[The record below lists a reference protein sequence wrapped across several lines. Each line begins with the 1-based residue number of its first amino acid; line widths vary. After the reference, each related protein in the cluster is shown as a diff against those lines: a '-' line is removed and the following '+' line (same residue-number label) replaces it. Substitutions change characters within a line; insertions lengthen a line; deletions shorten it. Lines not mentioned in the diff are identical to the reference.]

1 MSDPAGQ
8 PAAEVALREN
18 LALIFEAMRTHG
30 VKTVKVEYEAKE
42 GWWTTLHVTAD
53 DSPDLF
59 EDLSLEEAV
68 AALGPDQ
75 TIAPLFPNS
84 FDLVVWHCVETV
96 IRRVQTDY
104 DTDEDGSYGTATLTL
119 ETRQLEVEHIE
130 RVVSHLAHSLTA

>member
-8 PAAEVALREN
+8 PATEVALRAN
-18 LALIFEAMRTHG
+18 LTLIFEAMRTHG
-30 VKTVKVEYEAKE
+30 VKTVKVGYEAKG
-42 GWWTTLHVTAD
+42 GWWTALHVTAD
-53 DSPDLF
+53 DGPDLF
-59 EDLSLEEAV
+59 ADLILEEAV

-104 DTDEDGSYGTATLTL
+104 DNDEDGSYGTATLTL
-119 ETRQLEVEHIE
+119 ATRQLEVEHIE